1 MDRDSMERLRFDR
14 RLLRRREWVE
24 EAELEAHVE
33 ALPDVAE
40 KIASDDEAP
49 AAAPGAPAN
58 LAAGSVSEPEGSST
72 PS

>member
-1 MDRDSMERLRFDR
+1 MQRLRFDR

-33 ALPDVAE
+33 ALPDVAD

-49 AAAPGAPAN
+49 AAAADPGVPAD
-58 LAAGSVSEPEGSST
+58 LTATSSSEPGGSST